1 MMNNSNYDSI
11 GYFVQTAII
20 VLNNPPPY
28 DEISDTVF
36 NFIETNF
43 TDKERDVIVSM
54 LAEHVDYIE
63 NIDSKARLLKFI
75 QDNRKDDCDG
85 PEIVLK

>member
-1 MMNNSNYDSI
+1 MMSDSNYDSI

-20 VLNNPPPY
+20 ILSTPPY

-43 TDKERDVIVSM
+43 IDEELNVLVSM

-75 QDNRKDDCDG
+75 QEHRKDDCDG
-85 PEIVLK
+85 PEIILK